1 MKRKASLIK
10 RTIAALLGLALVLP
24 SSLSFVGVGGTA
36 EAATSLPHIQEIRN
50 SGGVFEIMELVPAPG
65 QGSIGYYVDGQEPCS
80 DWKTKA
86 AKMNVADRA
95 AYVNTLF
102 SALAAANILGA
113 GDSTPLRGTPVD
125 GGNYYKEY
133 YPWTKPAAV
142 TNIINL
148 INATNDARTE
158 TQTVKGTAT
167 DGGAH
172 SGEYLSSGYIL
183 QTSKSG
189 RYNQNITGFAQDE
202 AANSYYYAVT
212 FSPLTLGQAVP
223 TGTYLYYEAQTG
235 DTPSL
240 TAVPIS
246 GGGTKNLVFQE
257 IKGEYTVLDS
267 EKTYFSASFDQPHA
281 AYNASTAPFRAISDD
296 FTDVGNSNGWFK
308 ADVSKLKYVGGNEGN
323 ISFVA
328 NTAGADTCEITYD
341 CVFYQ
346 GGYTN
351 NNWFIRHVFDWEQG
365 EEKPSV
371 IVSSYTPS
379 DFDGH
384 SNNLKLVGMV
394 VISAG
399 FNPSGAVTPYA
410 AANDISAATV
420 TALYNA
426 IYDDPAIADD
436 DCKLPI
442 VFDSQSAVAAAVN
455 LSGLYNQLKTLTG
468 LTATPALKDSVYL
481 FGTTQFADNSSTD
494 KLITPAF
501 NRHLPENTYKPSGSL
516 YLPVYKEISD
526 ENFTRQNTGSG
537 VALLEEKVT
546 MARNMRYIINFA
558 KQRNVAPK
566 GDIRVLEVQPAN
578 GSYFATEAGKT
589 ALQSW
594 TGVALANT
602 TIDTMTAAEFIGKID
617 DLAETYDLIYFGN
630 EISGFNSTS
639 GGLPTYSNYT
649 MNGLLY
655 SNIGDLVVSGGDSG
669 WNMSGLLDR
678 DYDPSRTFNNEDG
691 GGTYYSIDTGD
702 PSSTVLGVSWRF
714 YEKDIART
722 YRYSGND
729 ITPAKMQELSEY
741 VRSGYPVVVADNL
754 MDPGRGI
761 QYYNVQLNFAADHA
775 TNKVTL
781 TPVVTG
787 TYQNYTVK
795 SCKWYRDGTLYKT
808 VTTSTILAPEIIT
821 ADSTQHKYYCVVD
834 VAEGASSGSP
844 ATSNTVVVKTGISA
858 QTIANS
864 NERPGVY
871 IKEKYNFNVNSTT
884 VPNGIDNWSTNPV
897 TLSAVAKY
905 SDGTEVVAGSRGVSS
920 ISYEWYYYDSGD
932 YASSSKS
939 FSTYNTGKYQC
950 VVTVTT
956 TNGNT
961 YWALS
966 DIHSVRRQ
974 LYWAKYYYWG
984 VIQSGGDVNNSGTYN
999 LLDNFNITLKDAVE
1013 TQVNGSAGY
1022 TFEVENPLGVPVNYT
1037 WYKNNVAISN
1047 LRSFSDAAPAGV
1059 TDYYCAASPS
1069 DQSDPLVKSAITKI
1083 IRVTNQIAAN
1093 STDLT
1098 SVTGAYVKITPPNQ
1112 NTVDNCSNMYSFL
1125 DTIKDKTNLMT
1136 ASNAETNKELL
1147 RRHMNLSKPKIQF
1160 VDFGT
1165 ALGKPKTYTETDP
1178 DSIKLGRVTK
1188 TGADGVQ
1195 YNVYQLEYRFRITN
1209 STDATPGDTR
1219 YYCNLFVDTNADGRY
1234 RDSELLTGLKIYE
1247 QFNGTPVPSKP
1258 VSSGKLKA
1266 GVVYY
1271 AECELPSDMAGIV
1284 PWQLEVTKVSTGTG
1298 ATATDNSHIHTS
1310 YHSYAYI
1317 RPDAPQVIDILQV
1330 NTSRTSQ
1337 SWFGLVT
1344 TNYNGINLQEQLQT
1358 VSSSAYYSSVTG
1370 KYYKGIYGKLF
1381 ADVSRDFK
1389 VNITTIKANQLDGM
1403 RARQIPDANGVMQTV
1418 TYNSLKEYLDSYNML
1433 VLGFDDCYQELS
1445 AASAAEVVGYIDTG
1459 KAVLFTHDTT
1469 SFFFLPSRTY
1479 QTDRS
1484 FWNSL
1489 VSASPYMKYVYGKP
1503 GLLNSLSDFINN
1515 RYTSFGYNFNMRLR
1529 DAVGLDRYGV
1539 TNKTYGISVYAP
1551 TTFRGANWNGIVAR
1565 GNLLSDQ
1572 QKLDLTSLGYSVA
1585 YNPKSGTKNA
1595 AGEIVNKGTVP
1606 DTQGLTSWLLQR
1618 YYVSGGKATKDGKT
1632 GSFGDY
1638 TTSQVSQV
1646 NEGQI
1651 TTYPFNVN
1659 TKGFGGTESTLQI
1672 APTHFQYQQLNMN
1685 NDDVVVWYTLS
1696 GGEFDKSPRDVT
1708 NSYYIYSRGNVTY
1721 SGAGHTTDAA
1731 SVNAN
1736 VSEAKL
1742 FVNTMIAS
1750 FRVAQTKPSVRFT
1763 DTQGSATV
1771 SSAVI
1776 PADGSTSLVTK
1787 VSGAVTD
1794 SSRIVC
1800 FTIKDSNIGSK
1811 TITAKFGVGKNADG
1825 TPIAPTTAL
1834 DVYEKRAAGGDI
1846 KNTAG
1851 LVPGVVYYVKLDDII
1866 KAFGSS
1872 LGDAPVELNMQ
1883 ISCKLKGAVQD
1894 KTLLSDIV
1902 PLKLYRIR
1910 LFDLG

>member
-267 EKTYFSASFDQPHA
+267 ERTYFSASFDQPHA

-351 NNWFIRHVFDWEQG
+351 NNWFIRHIFDWEQG

-558 KQRNVAPK
+558 NQRNVAPK

-678 DYDPSRTFNNEDG
+678 DYDPSRTFTNEDG
-691 GGTYYSIDTGD
+691 GGAFYSIDTGD
-702 PSSTVLGVSWRF
+702 PSSPVLGVSWRF

-808 VTTSTILAPEIIT
+808 VTTGTILAPEIIT

-844 ATSNTVVVKTGISA
+844 ATSNTVVIKTGMVPSEPAGTEVSGACPGEMQPFTVDISWSGKLTSCDFRA
-858 QTIANS
+858 TTRYSSGSFAGQEVVADSKDVKSIEYKYTRGNGNTGYDRERRGITGSIYWEVTVTDMGGNKYTARSDTYKVKSVVFAND
-864 NERPGVY
+864 E
-871 IKEKYNFNVNSTT
+871 
-884 VPNGIDNWSTNPV
+884 
-897 TLSAVAKY
+897 AY
-905 SDGTEVVAGSRGVSS
+905 SDGGGYPSSYPIKASFGATISSPEIVNGDSVKLTTTLTGSPLTNMT
-920 ISYEWYYYDSGD
+920 YTWY
-932 YASSSKS
+932 A
-939 FSTYNTGKYQC
+939 
-950 VVTVTT
+950 VTTVNGVTT
-956 TNGNT
+956 TT
-961 YWALS
+961 TT
-966 DIHSVRRQ
+966 
-974 LYWAKYYYWG
+974 
-984 VIQSGGDVNNSGTYN
+984 SG
-999 LLDNFNITLKDAVE
+999 
-1013 TQVNGSAGY
+1013 
-1022 TFEVENPLGVPVNYT
+1022 
-1037 WYKNNVAISN
+1037 SN
-1047 LRSFSDAAPAGV
+1047 EASKIFKVPAGQ
-1059 TDYYCAASPS
+1059 TEYYCVVSTPGSNQWTKART
-1069 DQSDPLVKSAITKI
+1069 KSVF
-1083 IRVTNQIAAN
+1083 VTNQIAAN

-1136 ASNAETNKELL
+1136 VSNAETNKELL

-1247 QFNGTPVPSKP
+1247 QFNGTPIPSKP

-1479 QTDRS
+1479 QTDRGL
-1484 FWNSL
+1484 WNSL